1 MIHQKS
7 VKINPRWSRFPEGK
21 EYNKHTCNIQTHKQ
35 HVMLVFCKDKCNC
48 IIKQLILHAANLPF
62 MAPKGMCFLNATKC
76 SCLAF
81 PVVNIVEK
89 FYPSAPTQTFR
100 CSFVFLLK
108 SSILKKMFHH
118 SLPIVIT
125 TLSWQCFR
133 LQYSTSFLATNSWLC
148 SGMQLHSQEMSY
160 DNTKAIVVEYIP
172 MLDIHFLSLLC
183 K

>member
-1 MIHQKS
+1 VLSQRAKKTTNTQYCWYSARTNAIA
-7 VKINPRWSRFPEGK
+7 V
-21 EYNKHTCNIQTHKQ
+21 
-35 HVMLVFCKDKCNC
+35 L
-48 IIKQLILHAANLPF
+48 QLILHAANLPC
-62 MAPKGMCFLNATKC
+62 MAPKGMCFLNATKS
-76 SCLAF
+76 SCLSF

-89 FYPSAPTQTFR
+89 FYPSASPQTFM

-118 SLPIVIT
+118 GPPIVT

-160 DNTKAIVVEYIP
+160 DHTKAIMVEYFP
-172 MLDIHFLSLLC
+172 LWTSTFSVSCASDR
-183 K
+183 